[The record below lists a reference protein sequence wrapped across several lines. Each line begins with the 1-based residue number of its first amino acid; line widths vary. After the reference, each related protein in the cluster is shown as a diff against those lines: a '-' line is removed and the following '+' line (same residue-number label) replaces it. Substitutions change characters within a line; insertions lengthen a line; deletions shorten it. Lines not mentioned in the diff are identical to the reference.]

1 MCADQARGR
10 RQSRGVADRPG
21 QDRRVAE
28 LSTPRLVLR
37 PWRDSDL
44 DVFAALN
51 ADAEMMRDLEGRD
64 DVVADG
70 DVITVRSTP

>member
-1 MCADQARGR
+1 
-10 RQSRGVADRPG
+10 
-21 QDRRVAE
+21 VAE